1 MKHIIV
7 FMTLILLLTLMNA
20 CHGEQKSNDPLTEE
34 QKLNLELVNQEN
46 VTIFGAPPL
55 IPVDHPF
62 EIGEDLLESENGGPI
77 CLDCHYSED
86 EEEAPQT
93 LHPKRHNCIQCH
105 IPAAEETATA
115 EDFKVVN
122 EFKKHVP
129 K

>member
-1 MKHIIV
+1 MKHIIA
-7 FMTLILLLTLMNA
+7 FMTLILLLTFLIACQEEERSNA
-20 CHGEQKSNDPLTEE
+20 PLTDA
-34 QKLNLELVNQEN
+34 QKLNLELVTQAN
-46 VTIFGAPPL
+46 VASFGAPPL
-55 IPVDHPF
+55 IPVDHPI
-62 EIGEDLLESENGGPI
+62 EIGEDVLQTENGGSI
-77 CLDCHYSED
+77 CLDCHYNPD
-86 EEEAPQT
+86 EEDTPQT